1 MTSAIAMRDVALKM
15 GDARLLHE
23 VNLDL
28 QAGETGV
35 VIGETGSGKSSLL
48 RLVLGLPGI
57 QREDQVRIRGEV
69 LVEGVSVFE
78 LSSGELQDL
87 RRKIGL
93 VKGDGGLIE
102 NMDVRRNVA
111 LPLAYHASA
120 MRGDQIE
127 SRCEAVLA
135 DLGIADLGRSGKRPV
150 ALNQEERAYVS
161 LARARIVEPTI
172 LLADDPT
179 LGLGVGA
186 SERLVGH
193 LCGGG
198 QMTRLITTS
207 WLPPYIDRADRF
219 YLLEDG
225 RILPLGGVAELGA
238 CEYPWVRDEL
248 AGSRLE

>member
-1 MTSAIAMRDVALKM
+1 MTSAIAMRDVGLKV
-15 GDARLLHE
+15 GDAHLLSG

-28 QAGETGV
+28 RAGEMGV

-48 RLVLGLPGI
+48 RLVLGLPGV
-57 QREDQVRIRGEV
+57 QREDRVRIWGEV
-69 LVEGVSVFE
+69 LVEGVSAFD

-102 NMDVRRNVA
+102 NMDVRRNIT
-111 LPLAYHASA
+111 LPLVYHASA
-120 MRGDQIE
+120 MHGGQINA
-127 SRCEAVLA
+127 RCEAVLS
-135 DLGIADLGRSGKRPV
+135 DLGIAHLGRSGRRPV
-150 ALNQEERAYVS
+150 ALNLEERAYVS

-186 SERLVGH
+186 SERLLGH

-198 QMTRLITTS
+198 PMTRLITTS
-207 WLPPYIDRADRF
+207 WLLPYIDRADRF

-225 RILPLGGVAELGA
+225 RVLPLGRGAELEE
-238 CEYPWVRDEL
+238 CEHPWVRAEL
-248 AGSRLE
+248 AGSRRD

>member
-135 DLGIADLGRSGKRPV
+135 DLGIADLAGPGGFYNYVANPLCVAVSNHQLHLRFGQHIHGYRLTAAALMDDASLGATANHRHRVQPHESALHQCFFHSGE
-150 ALNQEERAYVS
+150 LF
-161 LARARIVEPTI
+161 
-172 LLADDPT
+172 
-179 LGLGVGA
+179 
-186 SERLVGH
+186 
-193 LCGGG
+193 
-198 QMTRLITTS
+198 
-207 WLPPYIDRADRF
+207 RADYRF
-219 YLLEDG
+219 NLFHVSSSYPSVRSRSRDTIY
-225 RILPLGGVAELGA
+225 RLP
-238 CEYPWVRDEL
+238 
-248 AGSRLE
+248 